1 MKFKILPS
9 FAALL
14 ALTALSL
21 VSCAAQTVLYEN
33 RGAEG
38 TVIVTQDANGLR
50 TLLFEHGGAR
60 QSVVKPGDPDHLEL
74 PYAKAALV
82 GLALNDRRERMLIV
96 GLGGG
101 TLPMF
106 LRRHY
111 PGAQIDVVDISPQV
125 LDVARRYFGFREDE
139 RLQAHVADGR
149 KFVENARPGAYDI
162 IFLDAFGADS
172 VPAHLTTRE
181 FLLAVRRALDPQGV
195 VVGNIWGRG
204 SNVLYDAMVR
214 TYQEV
219 FDELYILSVREA
231 ANHILLAL
239 PRRQPLSQAE
249 LAERARRISSARK
262 FRFDLGDIVHAG
274 FLHARERD
282 PASRVLLD

>member
-1 MKFKILPS
+1 MSFKILRS
-9 FAALL
+9 FAALC

-33 RGAEG
+33 RGADG

-60 QSVVKPGDPDHLEL
+60 QSVVKPDDPDHLEL
-74 PYAKAALV
+74 PYAKAALA
-82 GLALNDRRERMLIV
+82 GLALADRQERMLVV

-125 LDVARRYFGFREDE
+125 VEVARRYFGFREDQ
-139 RLQAHVADGR
+139 RMRAHVADGR
-149 KFVENARPGAYDI
+149 KFIEDARPGAYDI
-162 IFLDAFGADS
+162 IFLDAYGADS

-181 FLLAVRRALDPQGV
+181 FLQAVRKALDPQGV
-195 VVGNIWGRG
+195 VVSNVWGRG
-204 SNVLYDAMVR
+204 SNSLYDAMVR
-214 TYQEV
+214 TYQDI
-219 FDELYILSVREA
+219 FDDLYILSVREA

-239 PRRQPLSQAE
+239 PRRQVLSKAE
-249 LAERARRISSARK
+249 LAQRARRVSSARQ
-262 FRFDLGDIVHAG
+262 FRFDLGDIVDVG
-274 FLHARERD
+274 FMHARDRD